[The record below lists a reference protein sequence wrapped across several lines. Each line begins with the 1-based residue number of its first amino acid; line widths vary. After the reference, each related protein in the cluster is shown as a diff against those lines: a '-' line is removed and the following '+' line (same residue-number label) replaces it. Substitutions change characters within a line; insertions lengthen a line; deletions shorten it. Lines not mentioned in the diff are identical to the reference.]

1 MVARPGGGI
10 ITYCVKNQIPL
21 IALYDENDSNE
32 ILELAD
38 KIEELNIGVKQ
49 NVKDPFYN
57 PFTSNSNYEKL
68 DIKSNG
74 FKQTAN
80 YLNKLLK

>member
-1 MVARPGGGI
+1 MSEEGKSKIKGSASE
-10 ITYCVKNQIPL
+10 KEDL
-21 IALYDENDSNE
+21 F
-32 ILELAD
+32 ELAD

-57 PFTSNSNYEKL
+57 PFTSNTNYKKL
-68 DIKSNG
+68 DIESNG
-74 FKQTAN
+74 FKLTAN